1 MRYAWMA
8 LLMLLPLMGA
18 AGGEVDRSLQ
28 NPPQG
33 SPKGDFRWLN
43 SDSWNDGAAV
53 VSVFRGKLRWY
64 GELRDA
70 EVRHYVVR
78 EYVHPTEL
86 TKVDTVTDASI
97 AVLKANI
104 LITFTTGTYE
114 YRQMCSLFFD
124 RRSGELVKAV
134 GSSQEGCG
142 ASFQRWDR
150 NSNELRYDTYWA
162 GEAAG
167 SRALKKGSRQF
178 FPEEIAILAGLL
190 APQDLEVLPSLV
202 SSSVRKKTANAA
214 TLTREK
220 NVTRLGDREFRYDAD
235 GFLESWK
242 QGPGEAFTRVSKKRL
257 YYWNHTG
264 NGDERFLK

>member
-1 MRYAWMA
+1 MRYFA
-8 LLMLLPLMGA
+8 LLVLLL
-18 AGGEVDRSLQ
+18 V
-28 NPPQG
+28 G
-33 SPKGDFRWLN
+33 SATGQPSATFTAKLLGDFGWLN
-43 SDSWNDGAAV
+43 NKSWDDGAAV

-78 EYVHPTEL
+78 EYMHPTEL
-86 TKVDTVTDASI
+86 TKAEPRTDDSI
-97 AVLKANI
+97 PVIKANV
-104 LITFTTGTYE
+104 LISFTTGTYE

-150 NSNELRYDTYWA
+150 NSRELRYDTYWA

-167 SRALKKGSRQF
+167 KRELDKSARQF
-178 FPEEIAILAGLL
+178 FPEELALLAGML
-190 APQDLEVLPSLV
+190 APQKLDVLPSLV
-202 SSSVRKKTANAA
+202 KSSVRKKNADA
-214 TLTREK
+214 ASLTREK
-220 NVTRLGDREFRYDAD
+220 NVTRIGSREFRYDAD

-242 QGPGEAFTRVSKKRL
+242 HGDGVEFERVSKKRL
-257 YYWNHTG
+257 YYWKHTG
-264 NGDERFLK
+264 NGDERLLK

>member
-1 MRYAWMA
+1 MRYVWMA
-8 LLMLLPLMGA
+8 LLMLLPLIGA
-18 AGGEVDRSLQ
+18 AEGEVESSLQ
-28 NPPQG
+28 GLPQG
-33 SPKGDFRWLN
+33 EFGWLN

-78 EYVHPTEL
+78 EYMNPTEL
-86 TKVDTVTDASI
+86 TKVDAVTDASI
-97 AVLKANI
+97 PVLKANI
-104 LITFTTGTYE
+104 LISFTTGTYE

-124 RRSGELVKAV
+124 RRTGELVKAV

-167 SRALKKGSRQF
+167 ARSLKKGSRSF
-178 FPEEIAILAGLL
+178 FPEELAVLAGLL
-190 APQDLEVLPSLV
+190 APQDIEILPSLV
-202 SSSVRKKTANAA
+202 TSSVRKKTATNAR
-214 TLTREK
+214 LTREK
-220 NVTRLGDREFRYDAD
+220 NVTRIGDHEFRYDAD

-242 QGPGEAFTRVSKKRL
+242 QGPGEEFQRVSKKRL
-257 YYWNHTG
+257 YYWKHTG
-264 NGDERFLK
+264 NGDERLLK